1 MWKTNALQRISHHW
15 DIFLRCFSNRECT
28 NSKKSCGLRGEN
40 LKKQNMS
47 YYFFLEVLACSMVKP
62 DRLMNPSAFSACR
75 EEQKEL
81 RKPDEKHFNAVK
93 SAENNVSVSQVPV
106 WSQQSVSGQSQRM
119 HIAVDCAL
127 SICLVAVWPTS
138 CLSVVWLYAYL
149 NLQLHRDKGIYIWFL
164 TYKRCFYLN
173 TFIWNINVFVSK

>member
-1 MWKTNALQRISHHW
+1 
-15 DIFLRCFSNRECT
+15 
-28 NSKKSCGLRGEN
+28 
-40 LKKQNMS
+40 MS

-106 WSQQSVSGQSQRM
+106 
-119 HIAVDCAL
+119 
-127 SICLVAVWPTS
+127 
-138 CLSVVWLYAYL
+138 
-149 NLQLHRDKGIYIWFL
+149 
-164 TYKRCFYLN
+164 
-173 TFIWNINVFVSK
+173 